1 MVAIIVDT
9 HSLEIAYS
17 RSMAGVYQGGIQ
29 GREGTFFSFRF
40 SRRLASQS
48 KRRPTTDAEIDR
60 KWAGKTVD
68 KTRSRS
74 RINGNEPE
82 DQEQS
87 AGAHCRSRKYI
98 VVSWSMS
105 WRTARRG
112 ETRTNQ
118 DFLNVGRGAGEAYWQ
133 VGFTSQPGGAVSQSA
148 CCARD
153 GNGPLA
159 VQARAMTGL
168 SCGGVSQNE
177 VIPERGGHC
186 GFAAERGL

>member
-1 MVAIIVDT
+1 
-9 HSLEIAYS
+9 
-17 RSMAGVYQGGIQ
+17 MAGVYQGGIQ

-40 SRRLASQS
+40 FRRLASQS

-118 DFLNVGRGAGEAYWQ
+118 DFLSVGSRGRGGVLAGRIHLAAWRS
-133 VGFTSQPGGAVSQSA
+133 SQSISLLRARRKWATGGAGQGDD
-148 CCARD
+148 RTF
-153 GNGPLA
+153 LW
-159 VQARAMTGL
+159 R
-168 SCGGVSQNE
+168 GV
-177 VIPERGGHC
+177 PKRGYP
-186 GFAAERGL
+186 